1 MQTEWAQMIQYSSGT
16 LGSEV
21 AMLTPKIIIAF
32 LMIVAG
38 FMIGGILKTLI
49 KKIFSKLGIDD
60 LLAKAGL
67 ADLAKKAG
75 YSLSAGGFV
84 GTLVKWFVL
93 IVFFI
98 VALDVL
104 GLNQVTFFFS
114 DVVLGYLPKVIV
126 ATLIFFGGIIIA
138 TVVEGVVVGSARAA
152 NFKSPDFLG
161 RFAKYAILV
170 FTGLAVLSQLDIAAD
185 LVEMLFAGMVFAIS
199 LALGLSFGLGGKEAA
214 ARYIESATRDSGR
227 SH

>member
-1 MQTEWAQMIQYSSGT
+1 M
-16 LGSEV
+16 
-21 AMLTPKIIIAF
+21 
-32 LMIVAG
+32 
-38 FMIGGILKTLI
+38 
-49 KKIFSKLGIDD
+49 
-60 LLAKAGL
+60 
-67 ADLAKKAG
+67 
-75 YSLSAGGFV
+75 
-84 GTLVKWFVL
+84 
-93 IVFFI
+93 
-98 VALDVL
+98 
-104 GLNQVTFFFS
+104 
-114 DVVLGYLPKVIV
+114 
-126 ATLIFFGGIIIA
+126 
-138 TVVEGVVVGSARAA
+138 VGSARAA